1 MTWLATLHGDLDHL
15 PAEAAAAAEAAVRDA
30 LARVAGSLAAE
41 GHQGVGATFQGSAGT
56 VDLVNPP
63 APPAAP
69 AEDGQGDQETAL
81 EPPQPP
87 TVDSA
92 PEGDVQAATIG

>member
-30 LARVAGSLAAE
+30 LARVAGGLVAD
-41 GHQGVGATFQGSAGT
+41 GHQGVGATFQGTTGT
-56 VDLVNPP
+56 VDLLNP
-63 APPAAP
+63 APPAAAP
-69 AEDGQGDQETAL
+69 TEDGQGDQETAL
-81 EPPQPP
+81 GDPQPP
-87 TVDSA
+87 ALDSA